1 MAKGKTLSELLE
13 TTDAGF
19 SQNDLA
25 SILLHHGYEFVRKA
39 RHGAIYKHPML
50 VVHPDET
57 VRRRFAR
64 VMIPVG
70 NDLPKYAA
78 RAVRDSIHALL
89 EYREGENG

>member
-1 MAKGKTLSELLE
+1 MAKGKTLSERLE

-19 SQNDLA
+19 SQDDLA
-25 SILLHHGYEFVRKA
+25 SILLRYGYEFVRNA
-39 RHGAIYKHPML
+39 RHGAVYKHPEL
-50 VVHPDET
+50 VVHPDEM

-64 VMIPVG
+64 VMIPAG

-89 EYREGENG
+89 EHKGGDNG